1 MRINRP
7 TKILSQ
13 ATGERAVYTSKEAEE
28 LGIPYKS
35 PPPPPK
41 TCKYCGKTLY
51 HEGIAIAGVILIW
64 RTNEPRHCDCP
75 KSIEFWKK
83 WDAEQAEKEKQRIQQ
98 EEQEQRKQKI
108 QAILGKSGIKQRYL
122 SRTFDKFIVTGE
134 NRKAYQIAKS
144 YADNWE
150 QNAKEGKGLYLEGTC
165 GTGKTHLAVAI
176 SLELINHGIPVVCKT
191 SIDLLA
197 DIKRSY
203 EQDSTVSEEDV
214 LSVYKTADLLVI
226 DDLGK
231 ERATE
236 WSVPILYSIIN
247 DRYEAMLPT
256 IITTNYNSDV
266 LAEKLTVRGDRE
278 TADAIV
284 SRFVGSA
291 DCVTMAWRDYRKRKK
306 GE

>member
-51 HEGIAIAGVILIW
+51 HEGIAIGGVILIW

-122 SRTFDKFIVTGE
+122 SRTFDNFIVTGE
-134 NRKAYQIAKS
+134 NHQAYQIAKS

-150 QNAKEGKGLYLEGTC
+150 QNAREGKGLYLEGTC

-176 SLELINHGIPVVCKT
+176 SLELISRGIPVVCKT

-214 LSVYKTADLLVI
+214 LSAYKGADLLVI

-236 WSVPILYSIIN
+236 WSVPILYRIIN

-266 LAEKLTVRGDRE
+266 LTEKLTVKGDRE

-284 SRFVGSA
+284 SRFIGSS
-291 DCVTMAWRDYRKRKK
+291 DCVTMAWKDYRKMK
-306 GE
+306 G

>member
-75 KSIEFWKK
+75 KSIEFWEK
-83 WDAEQAEKEKQRIQQ
+83 WEAEQAEKEKQRIQQ
-98 EEQEQRKQKI
+98 EELERRKQKI

-122 SRTFDKFIVTGE
+122 SRTFDNFAITDE
-134 NRKAYQIAKS
+134 NRQAYQIAKS

-176 SLELINHGIPVVCKT
+176 SLELISRGIPVVCKT

-214 LSVYKTADLLVI
+214 LSAYKGADLLVI

-236 WSVPILYSIIN
+236 WSVPILYRIIN

-266 LAEKLTVRGDRE
+266 LTEKLTVKGDRE

-284 SRFVGSA
+284 SRFIGSS
-291 DCVTMAWRDYRKRKK
+291 DCATMAWDDYRRKR
-306 GE
+306 